1 MDSNPFGGTQSFTL
15 THPTDMQQLFLKKLN
30 LSSPSLDVSKID
42 VFLSSFLAVVFI
54 KKEAESRG
62 AGSSE
67 TAKEGR
73 EEVARR
79 RETLETRR
87 EKEEKRQGEN

>member
-1 MDSNPFGGTQSFTL
+1 MGSNPFGRVGDSEFL
-15 THPTDMQQLFLKKLN
+15 FDPPSRQLFLKKLN
-30 LSSPSLDVSKID
+30 LSSPSLDVSNID
-42 VFLSSFLAVVFI
+42 FFLSSFLALVFI

-62 AGSSE
+62 ARSSE